1 MKELIFLA
9 TIFISF
15 TAVRTENFCTG
26 ERAGGLLALTQ
37 CKNPVTGE
45 PIGKNG
51 ECEDRTAKLTS
62 CCVDPSKLDDCPVS
76 KGNYD
81 YNGDDEYTYEGG
93 DYGGRVQS
101 IQQIQE
107 QRLCP
112 IVNGKQWI
120 TCHYNQDEFTPDIE
134 DQCTTLEELNE
145 FAECQQGCQEIYPAM
160 HSGKKPVDNGIDYVP
175 DNGGDDYVPDNG
187 GDDDYPEDYGEYD
200 IALLGGRTDSIGGAA
215 KEKKCGTR
223 EFTEQVLPEN
233 EAIMGEFPWACSLF
247 TQGIGGNEEK
257 YLGGC
262 TIIPNGRDNDIQ
274 KPTYRVITA
283 ASKVKL
289 AKNDPLKVRVRFTN
303 RNDGSLEEDH
313 TVASVVSHP
322 DFKAGR
328 LLNNIATMVLDEPI
342 DLVKEE
348 GVNAACMPACSEMFV
363 HTFKNHTG
371 VRCWSAGF
379 GAQERNGPLEFKLRK
394 VDIPIYPD
402 KAKCE
407 KIINEA
413 LTEARGG
420 KKGRRTKLNAGE
432 ICAGG
437 EKGKDTCS
445 GDGGSPLVCQAVSG
459 RWHVVGLVSWGIG
472 CGVEGRPA
480 IYTNV
485 FEYVDFIYS
494 LMGPCSD
501 GNFYVRGA
509 GRNPAITCPDEF

>member
-1 MKELIFLA
+1 MGSISSITKKIPKNEGIYFPSNNFYFVHCCQNRKFLYRGKSWWPSG
-9 TIFISF
+9 TFIMQKSY
-15 TAVRTENFCTG
+15 NW
-26 ERAGGLLALTQ
+26 
-37 CKNPVTGE
+37 KS
-45 PIGKNG
+45 IGSNG
-51 ECEDRTAKLTS
+51 KCEDRTAKLIA
-62 CCVDPSKLDDCPVS
+62 CCVDPSVGSGECPEP
-76 KGNYD
+76 KGKD
-81 YNGDDEYTYEGG
+81 YNGEDEYSYDG

-107 QRLCP
+107 ERLCP
-112 IVNGKQWI
+112 IVNGQQWI
-120 TCHYNQDEFTPDIE
+120 TCQYNEDDFTADIE
-134 DQCTTLEELNE
+134 DQCTTLAELNE
-145 FAECQQGCQEIYPAM
+145 FAECQQGCEEIYPAP
-160 HSGKKPVDNGIDYVP
+160 SKKPVDNGIDNVP
-175 DNGGDDYVPDNG
+175 DNGSDDVYDY
-187 GDDDYPEDYGEYD
+187 DDYD
-200 IALLGGRTDSIGGAA
+200 IASLGGRTDSIGAST
-215 KEKKCGTR
+215 KEKRCGTR
-223 EFTEQVLPEN
+223 KFTEQVLPEN

-262 TIIPNGRDNDIQ
+262 TIIPNEKDNDIQ

-289 AKNDPLKVRVRFTN
+289 AANDPLKVRVRFTN

-328 LLNNIATMVLDEPI
+328 LLHNIATMVLDEPI

-348 GVNAACMPACSEMFV
+348 GVNAACMPACNEMFV

-459 RWHVVGLVSWGIG
+459 RFHVVGLVSWGIG

-485 FEYVDFIYS
+485 YEYVDFIYS

-509 GRNPAITCPDEF
+509 GRNPAITCPDELQ